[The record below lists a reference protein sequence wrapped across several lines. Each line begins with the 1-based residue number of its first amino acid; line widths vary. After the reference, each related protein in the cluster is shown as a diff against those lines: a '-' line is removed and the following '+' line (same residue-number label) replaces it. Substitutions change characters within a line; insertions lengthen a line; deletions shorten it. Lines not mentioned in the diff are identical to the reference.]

1 MNPPAP
7 SASASRPS
15 QLAVELLPI
24 AVLLG
29 LLVWGVRDVLTPLV
43 VFPLLVYALWPTR
56 AGALGRRTL
65 VVVCLVFALWFVSEI
80 RVVLMPFV
88 LAFAVAYLLA
98 PAVDALVRRRVPRA
112 AAIPMVFLPFLGLM
126 VALALVLVPEMEH
139 QLLDIVAQVPS
150 LIKRV
155 ADWALALRTRLVAT
169 GGAGFLSEAQLQR
182 LESLQASDLVSMVSG
197 KLDAISQH
205 LSTVALGIGRGVGA
219 GLTVVLTV
227 FGYVI
232 VAPIVVFY
240 LLQVWPNLM
249 PQVKKLVPPAERPA
263 VFAFL
268 KEYDHVLSRF
278 VRGQLTESTLVATLT
293 GVSLGLLGFPG
304 ALLMAAIAGLCNLIP
319 TVGTFLGLIPG
330 ILIALTAPEVGP
342 ALLKL
347 GAVYAVVQI
356 MDGQITGPLIV
367 GGSIGL
373 SPVWSMIAVLVL
385 GALFGLLGML
395 LSMPIAGLAKML
407 VVRAVGRYEASPMYT
422 GEPAA
427 PSG

>member
-1 MNPPAP
+1 MSTPAP
-7 SASASRPS
+7 SASAGRPS
-15 QLAVELLPI
+15 QLAVEFLPL

-29 LLVWGVRDVLTPLV
+29 LLLWGVRDVVTPLV
-43 VFPLLVYALWPTR
+43 VFPLLLYALWPTR
-56 AGALGRRTL
+56 VSVLGRRTL
-65 VVVCLVFALWFVSEI
+65 VVACLIFGLWFVSEI

-98 PAVDALVRRRVPRA
+98 PAVEVLVRRRVPRVV
-112 AAIPMVFLPFLGLM
+112 AIPMVFLPFLALI
-126 VALALVLVPEMEH
+126 VALAVVLIPEMER
-139 QLLDIVAQVPS
+139 QLLDIVGQVPV

-155 ADWALALRTRLVAT
+155 VDWALALRTRLVAT

-182 LESLQASDLVSMVSG
+182 LESLQASDLVTMVSG
-197 KLDAISQH
+197 KWDAIGQH
-205 LSTVALGIGRGVGA
+205 LGTALLGVTRGVGV

-240 LLQVWPNLM
+240 LLQVWPKLL
-249 PQVKKLVPPAERPA
+249 PQVHQLVPPAERPA
-263 VFAFL
+263 VVAFL

-293 GVSLGLLGFPG
+293 GVALGLLGFRG
-304 ALLMAAIAGLCNLIP
+304 ALLMAVIAGVCNLIP

-347 GAVYAVVQI
+347 GGVYAVVQI

-395 LSMPIAGLAKML
+395 LSMPIAGLAKL
-407 VVRAVGRYEASPMYT
+407 IVVRAVARYEASPIYT
-422 GEPAA
+422 GAPPGPA
-427 PSG
+427 G

>member
-1 MNPPAP
+1 MSTPPPAT
-7 SASASRPS
+7 AAVRPS
-15 QLAVELLPI
+15 RLAIEVLPI

-29 LLVWGVRDVLTPLV
+29 LLLWGARDLLTPLV
-43 VFPLLVYALWPTR
+43 VFPLLVYTLWPTR
-56 AGALGRRTL
+56 VSALGRRTL
-65 VVVCLVFALWFVSEI
+65 IMVCVVFGLWFVSEV

-88 LAFAVAYLLA
+88 LAFAVSYLLA
-98 PAVDALVRRRVPRA
+98 PAVEVLVRRRVPRA
-112 AAIPMVFLPFLGLM
+112 LAIPIVFLPFLGLI
-126 VALALVLVPEMEH
+126 VALALVLIPEMER
-139 QLLDIVAQVPS
+139 QLLDIVAQIPV
-150 LIKRV
+150 LIRRLV
-155 ADWALALRTRLVAT
+155 DWALAARTRLVAT

-197 KLDAISQH
+197 KWDAIGQH
-205 LSTVALGIGRGVGA
+205 LGAAALGIGRGVGV

-232 VAPIVVFY
+232 VAPIAVVY
-240 LLQVWPNLM
+240 LLQVWPKLL
-249 PQVKKLVPPAERPA
+249 PEAERLVPPAERPA
-263 VFAFL
+263 VLAFL

-293 GVSLGLLGFPG
+293 GVSLGLLGFRG
-304 ALLMAAIAGLCNLIP
+304 ALLMAVIAGVCNLIP

-367 GGSIGL
+367 GRSIGL

-385 GALFGLLGML
+385 GALFGLVGMFI
-395 LSMPIAGLAKML
+395 SMPLSGLAKMI
-407 VVRAVGRYEASPMYT
+407 VVRARARYEASPIYT
-422 GEPAA
+422 GAPPGPA
-427 PSG
+427 G

>member
-1 MNPPAP
+1 MNTPTP
-7 SASASRPS
+7 SAAAGRPS
-15 QLAVELLPI
+15 QLAVEFLPI

-29 LLVWGVRDVLTPLV
+29 LLLWGVRDVVTPLV
-43 VFPLLVYALWPTR
+43 VFPLLLYALWPTR
-56 AGALGRRTL
+56 VSVLGRRTL
-65 VVVCLVFALWFVSEI
+65 VVASLVFALWFVSEI

-112 AAIPMVFLPFLGLM
+112 AAIPIVFLPFLGVI
-126 VALALVLVPEMEH
+126 VALTLVLVPEMEH
-139 QLLDIVAQVPS
+139 QLLDIVAQVPA
-150 LIKRV
+150 LIKRIV
-155 ADWALALRTRLVAT
+155 DWALALRTRLVAT

-182 LESLQASDLVSMVSG
+182 LESLQASDLVTMVSG
-197 KLDAISQH
+197 KWDAIGQH
-205 LSTVALGIGRGVGA
+205 LSTAALGIGRGVGV

-249 PQVKKLVPPAERPA
+249 PQIKKLVPPAERPA

-293 GVSLGLLGFPG
+293 GVSLGLLGFRG
-304 ALLMAAIAGLCNLIP
+304 ALLMAVIAGLCNLIP

-347 GAVYAVVQI
+347 GGVYAVVQI
-356 MDGQITGPLIV
+356 MDGQFTGPLIV

-385 GALFGLLGML
+385 GALFGLPGML
-395 LSMPIAGLAKML
+395 LSMPIAGLAKLL
-407 VVRAVGRYEASPMYT
+407 VMRAVARYEASPAYT
-422 GEPAA
+422 GTPAA

>member
-1 MNPPAP
+1 MSTPTP
-7 SASASRPS
+7 SASAGRPS
-15 QLAVELLPI
+15 QLAVEFLPI

-29 LLVWGVRDVLTPLV
+29 LLLWGVRDVVTPLV
-43 VFPLLVYALWPTR
+43 VFPLLLYALWPTR
-56 AGALGRRTL
+56 VSVLGRRTL
-65 VVVCLVFALWFVSEI
+65 VVASVIFALWFVSEI

-98 PAVDALVRRRVPRA
+98 PAVEVLVRRRVPRPV
-112 AAIPMVFLPFLGLM
+112 AIPIVFLPFLGLI
-126 VALALVLVPEMEH
+126 VTLALILIPEMER
-139 QLLDIVAQVPS
+139 QLLDLVAQIPA
-150 LIKRV
+150 LIRRV
-155 ADWALALRTRLVAT
+155 VDWALALRTRLVAT

-197 KLDAISQH
+197 KWDAISQH
-205 LSTVALGIGRGVGA
+205 LSSAAFGIGRGVGV

-249 PQVKKLVPPAERPA
+249 PQIKELVPPAERPA
-263 VFAFL
+263 VFKFL
-268 KEYDHVLSRF
+268 HEYDHVLSRF
-278 VRGQLTESTLVATLT
+278 VRGQLTESMLVATLT
-293 GVSLGLLGFPG
+293 GVSLGLLGFRG
-304 ALLMAAIAGLCNLIP
+304 ALLMAVIAGVCNLIP

-347 GAVYAVVQI
+347 GGVYAVVQI

-385 GALFGLLGML
+385 GALFGLVGMF
-395 LSMPIAGLAKML
+395 LSMPLAGLAKMI
-407 VVRAVGRYEASPMYT
+407 VMRAVARYEASPMYT
-422 GEPAA
+422 GKPVA